1 MGQIG
6 TQLGRVLERKQA
18 QDQSDVSQEQL
29 RNLYHRLQEV
39 REEERTRTAREVHDH
54 LSQLLTT
61 IKLELSLLDKKLA
74 DHNSGTQKSTQQL
87 LDMSDEAIQSVKRIA
102 MDLRPPILDDL
113 GLPEAIEWQVKEF
126 KSRTGIHCQFLNQTN
141 GDEMDLERS
150 TTLFRIFQETLTNI
164 ARHSQATTVSVKLY
178 TSKENINLQVAD
190 NGCGI
195 TVEQIQSL
203 RSLGLLG
210 MRERAM
216 VWGGNVQIKAVD
228 LGGTMVTINIKRDGN
243 GKNEGKN

>member
-1 MGQIG
+1 
-6 TQLGRVLERKQA
+6 
-18 QDQSDVSQEQL
+18 
-29 RNLYHRLQEV
+29 LQEV

-74 DHNSGTQKSTQQL
+74 RNGPGTQESIQQL
-87 LDMSDEAIQSVKRIA
+87 LEMSDDAIQSVQRIA

-113 GLPEAIEWQVKEF
+113 GLAEAIEWQVKEF
-126 KSRTGIHCQFLNQTN
+126 KTRTGIHCQFLDRLN
-141 GDEMDLERS
+141 GFELDLERS

-164 ARHSQATTVSVKLY
+164 VRHSQATQVSVKLY
-178 TSKENINLQVAD
+178 VCKENINLEVQD

-195 TVEQIQSL
+195 TAEQIQNL

-216 VWGGNVQIKAVD
+216 VWGGYVKIEGASK
-228 LGGTMVTINIKRDGN
+228 GGTRVTINIKKDGN
-243 GKNEGKN
+243 GDNEREN